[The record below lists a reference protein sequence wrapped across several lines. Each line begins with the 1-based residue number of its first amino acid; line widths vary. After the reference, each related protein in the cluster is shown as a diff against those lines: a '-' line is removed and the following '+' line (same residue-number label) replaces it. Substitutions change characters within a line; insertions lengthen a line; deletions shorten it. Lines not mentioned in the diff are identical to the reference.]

1 MKKFRYYDKSL
12 DYVNDKNVALD
23 LHIKL
28 MLSKTNR
35 MFEYKGLPETIPANS
50 LERLLQ
56 TNGSCI
62 IASVN
67 GNLYALY
74 GAYSGEID
82 EYGRYTQYIVSN
94 PWLNYNHV
102 YGINGNYS
110 GDNVECKND
119 LFSMGLIPIF
129 KKFGTL
135 LTENYI
141 TFKVLSISLR
151 SILNMSASDDKTA
164 LSAREYLNQLENG
177 KIGVIAENAFF
188 DGVKTHNISN
198 VGNNTI
204 TQFIELTQYLK
215 ANELQEIGIN
225 SSYNMKREYVG
236 AEENLLNDDVLRPFI
251 DSMLDYRKQFCD
263 KCNKL
268 FGTDITVDFGSVW
281 KTNSLEDEK
290 EKDSYKQLIEG
301 DNNGL

>member
-1 MKKFRYYDKSL
+1 MKKFNYYDKSL
-12 DYVNDKNVALD
+12 DYVNDKNVSLD

-35 MFEYKGLPETIPANS
+35 MFEYKGLPKTIPSTS
-50 LERLLQ
+50 LEHILQ
-56 TNGSCI
+56 SKGSCV
-62 IASVN
+62 IAKVN
-67 GNLYALY
+67 GNLYALWGGY
-74 GAYSGEID
+74 GGEVD

-102 YGINGNYS
+102 YGINGNDS

-119 LFSMGLIPIF
+119 LFSMGLVPIF

-135 LTENYI
+135 ITENYI

-164 LSAREYLNQLENG
+164 ISAREYLNQLENG

-236 AEENLLNDDVLRPFI
+236 AEENLLNDDILRPFI
-251 DSMLDYRKQFCD
+251 DSMLEYRKQFCS
-263 KCNKL
+263 KCNEI
-268 FGTDITVDFGSVW
+268 FGTNITVDFGSVW
-281 KTNSLEDEK
+281 KTNALENEK
-290 EKDSYKQLIEG
+290 EKDSYNKLIEG
-301 DNNGL
+301 GNNEL